1 MHIRTSLTHAGH
13 SAYKATHASTTDA
26 LLAERDHIDGSHRM
40 TDQLLEQAYETR
52 GEFGRQRS
60 AISGIN
66 TRMHGVLGMFSSPCS
81 PSLLPA

>member
-1 MHIRTSLTHAGH
+1 MHIHSSFSHAVH
-13 SAYKATHASTTDA
+13 SAYKAAHASTTDA
-26 LLAERDHIDGSHRM
+26 LLAERDYIDGSHRM

-52 GEFGRQRS
+52 AEFGHQRN

-81 PSLLPA
+81 S